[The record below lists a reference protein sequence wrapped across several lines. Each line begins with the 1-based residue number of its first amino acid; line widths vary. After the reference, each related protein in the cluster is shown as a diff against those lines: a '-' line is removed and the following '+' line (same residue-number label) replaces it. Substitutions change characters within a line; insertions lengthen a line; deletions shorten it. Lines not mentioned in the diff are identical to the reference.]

1 MRAERET
8 AQKVAAEAQRNVQT
22 ANADLQA
29 LQASHAHQKQQLHS
43 QLDTLQAESAALQVC
58 NAFFRLEVA
67 AGSGQVLAGQWEAI
81 MASECSHGD

>member
-8 AQKVAAEAQRNVQT
+8 AQKAAAEAQRNAQT

-29 LQASHAHQKQQLHS
+29 LRASHAHQKQQLQS

-58 NAFFRLEVA
+58 DAFLCLEVA
-67 AGSGQVLAGQWEAI
+67 AGSAQVLT
-81 MASECSHGD
+81 